1 MDIKLKNNKLYVK
14 LIILM
19 TILIASIGMV
29 LSYQSIKKY
38 SNHFGYNIYEDN
50 DDFSRELIDSTYG
63 LYYKIYDE
71 NNEKTRPADLMLEI
85 KPGVDAN
92 DEYTKEIKS
101 EFDSHINDFA
111 QSLNTNLKNLD
122 YYVVDKSKN
131 LTKKSPSGNLE
142 LIDSNEKNAQENL
155 RDKYEFYISIDFDDK
170 GNMKISKLHGA
181 DERTI
186 ESNLNQNKKPSVYLG
201 EDIYGL
207 KPIKNMKFVYG
218 VPEDL
223 KYIDNIHYK
232 KISEQ
237 EHSYTMASR
246 AFINIGIT
254 FVILVALVIPY
265 KEIKELKIF
274 EQITKIPVEVV
285 AYLAYLSFTYAYLA
299 SDLLIIKTV
308 MNKSIISFT
317 QLQFTAD
324 MNNIINYLI
333 NLIYW
338 VVLFTVMFTGV
349 ILLKHIINTRHTTYL
364 KDHSLIYKG
373 TKYISKKLRKIKK
386 WMFDI
391 ELGRNNK
398 KKIVS
403 LLILNLIVV
412 SLISCTWF
420 FGLILV
426 PIYTL
431 VLYFI
436 IKKKYLSINRDYNKL
451 LDITKEIAS
460 GNLDTELNDDLGTFN
475 VLKNEIDNIQV
486 GFKKAVDEEVK
497 SQKMKTELISNV
509 SHDLKTPLTSIIT
522 YVDLL
527 KDENLTE
534 EKRKIYIDTL
544 DRKSERLR
552 VLIEDLFEVS
562 KVNSGNVHLNIID
575 VDVVSLMK
583 QTLVEVDDKIKASN
597 LKIRTNFPEEKLILK
612 LDSQRTFRVFENL
625 LINISKYAMEYSR
638 VYIDIT
644 SEYDVVKISFKNMTA
659 EEINFDV
666 EDLVERF
673 VRGDKSRNT
682 EGSGLGLA
690 IAKSFIELQGGSFNI
705 STDGD
710 LFKVVITLKK

>member
-1 MDIKLKNNKLYVK
+1 MK

-338 VVLFTVMFTGV
+338 VVLFTVMFTGI

>member
-403 LLILNLIVV
+403 MLILNLIVV